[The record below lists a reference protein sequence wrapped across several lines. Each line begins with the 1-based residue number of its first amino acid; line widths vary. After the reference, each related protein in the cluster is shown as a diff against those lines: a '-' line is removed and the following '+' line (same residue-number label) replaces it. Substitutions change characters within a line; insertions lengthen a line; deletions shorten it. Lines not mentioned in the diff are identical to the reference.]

1 MSKKISSGVSENE
14 TVNQNIAPTGIPTPG
29 MNIEPAK
36 LEALNKEMTELIS
49 TCVKLAIKVARCDCN
64 NKEKCPVYIAGK
76 RIAEVVDTIQ
86 ELSEGI

>member
-1 MSKKISSGVSENE
+1 MSKKISSDVSENE
-14 TVNQNIAPTGIPTPG
+14 AVGQSLAPTGIPAP
-29 MNIEPAK
+29 NVSIEPAK

-49 TCVKLAIKVARCDCN
+49 TCVKLAIKVARCDC
-64 NKEKCPVYIAGK
+64 KSKDKCPVYIAGK